1 MRTGADAIPAIGSR
15 RELFVDD
22 FLIGGLNGVR
32 LKLHEPKPGG
42 VAIRYDT
49 PWEGYPDT
57 PLSFFT
63 TVLKDGDT
71 YRMYYRGAYDPLMVN
86 NCYAESV
93 DGVSWSKPSKK
104 NHTISGIYR
113 PPVYVRTAQEV
124 VGSANP
130 DLDSS
135 LRCAAFGMTFGGGR
149 YVRNNHGRV
158 EATQGD
164 GIVPNHRDAA
174 IYVIGGLDS
183 GPVSEYGAGSTRE

>member
-22 FLIGGLNGVR
+22 FLIGGLNGAR

-93 DGVSWSKPSKK
+93 DGVSWSKPNKSAPAGDTFLLAIRRYHRIIERKIVDQTS
-104 NHTISGIYR
+104 HDGYARPGLYR
-113 PPVYVRTAQEV
+113 MPAEQ
-124 VGSANP
+124 G
-130 DLDSS
+130 
-135 LRCAAFGMTFGGGR
+135 AFLGGNELKG
-149 YVRNNHGRV
+149 
-158 EATQGD
+158 Q
-164 GIVPNHRDAA
+164 
-174 IYVIGGLDS
+174 
-183 GPVSEYGAGSTRE
+183 